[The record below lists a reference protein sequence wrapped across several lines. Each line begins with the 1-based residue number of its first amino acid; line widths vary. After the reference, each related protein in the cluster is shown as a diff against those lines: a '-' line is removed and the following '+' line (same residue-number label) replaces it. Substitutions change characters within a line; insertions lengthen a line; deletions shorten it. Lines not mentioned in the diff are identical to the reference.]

1 MKVFEPA
8 TIGSITLSNHFI
20 RSATAEGLANRQGFC
35 SMPMSAFMVKLAKGG
50 AGLIITGSHG
60 ISGFEEYWIGSNA
73 FKIVTYATCPVV
85 TVPPPGEA
93 PVVGRNEERAAV
105 QAR

>member
-35 SMPMSAFMVKLAKGG
+35 SMPMSAFMPAVMSHSDTPMRPHSPG
-50 AGLIITGSHG
+50 APLME
-60 ISGFEEYWIGSNA
+60 ISPLSAWASLPRLSLS
-73 FKIVTYATCPVV
+73 V
-85 TVPPPGEA
+85 
-93 PVVGRNEERAAV
+93 
-105 QAR
+105 